1 INRGFEGLALSGDQ
15 KTLYAVLQSPLSNPN
30 KKIGDESRN
39 TRLIVF
45 DIPSDKVTA
54 EYVYR
59 FEPAKEF
66 ENNPKTPPDEMKLS
80 GVAFLN
86 PTTLLV
92 LERTDLVAR
101 LYSVDLSKATNIL
114 GSKWDDMKTDPSLEA
129 LENPATADVRVLPK
143 TLVIDLKQL
152 AEIPDKIEGVA
163 VINRNTIAVSNDND
177 FDSEES
183 KYDSDGNNIGKNK
196 KTKILIISL
205 GKPLPLPE

>member
-1 INRGFEGLALSGDQ
+1 
-15 KTLYAVLQSPLSNPN
+15 V
-30 KKIGDESRN
+30 
-39 TRLIVF
+39 IVF
-45 DIPSDKVTA
+45 DIPSEKVTA

-80 GVAFLN
+80 GVVFLN

-114 GSKWDDMKTDPSLEA
+114 GTKWDDPKTTPSLEA
-129 LENPATADVRVLPK
+129 LEDPASADVRVLPK
-143 TLVIDLKQL
+143 TLVIDLKQF

-177 FDSEES
+177 FDSDDS
-183 KYDSDGNNIGKNK
+183 KSDSDGNNVGKGR